1 LILDEP
7 SSGLD
12 PINRR
17 FLWYFYLFRI
27 KFVNFCKRQWIR
39 SMKENRT
46 ILLSTHF
53 MEEADALSDRII
65 ILSNGKICANDS
77 SNELKRIYGSGYKLI
92 INLNENKDKNNL
104 FEIIKKYLINSNIE
118 IETNNQLIIQ
128 TNEQSSQIFIQLFNQ
143 LDLFKEKNFILNYGL
158 SNTTLDEVFLRI
170 IIDENENEEDFQEN
184 ENLIK
189 ENCFEVFNEK
199 LIEEG
204 YDFYLSQY
212 EGLFIKSIRIAYR
225 NYIFILFICL
235 IPFFIFY
242 FINQTKEND
251 QFIFSFDDWS
261 HLKQQNVFIGIIQN
275 YYDQQIIYQIQNL
288 IKQRSPRTNLIF
300 LYNITNIIQLNQ
312 LFWSNYQTQ
321 VN

>member
-1 LILDEP
+1 
-7 SSGLD
+7 
-12 PINRR
+12 
-17 FLWYFYLFRI
+17 
-27 KFVNFCKRQWIR
+27 
-39 SMKENRT
+39 MKENRT

-92 INLNENKDKNNL
+92 INLNENKDKKNL

-170 IIDENENEEDFQEN
+170 TMDQNKNQIDFQEN
-184 ENLIK
+184 QNLIE
-189 ENCFEVFNEK
+189 ENSFEIFNEK

-242 FINQTKEND
+242 FIDQTKENSK
-251 QFIFSFDDWS
+251 FIFSFDDWS

-288 IKQRSPRTNLIF
+288 IKQRSPLTNLIF
-300 LYNITNIIQLNQ
+300 LYNITNIIQLDQ

-321 VN
+321 LN